1 MSRIP
6 ANKLYALGWYNE
18 GIAHLKINQFE
29 EAMQFINT
37 ALEALPENPDFLIGK
52 GDIYLSLGNYEEA
65 YYHYRR
71 AADNEPDNFRAWLNM
86 GTALLRLENYRDAL
100 SCYRKADVIKD
111 HDGEVWLGMGICL
124 LNMGDTDEASHALK
138 IAIRLKPNQPAL
150 WYYLGSIERDKE
162 KALGLL
168 VRGYRMDPDN
178 IDILLEMTRIYIDL
192 GNKEEAGKVLERAY
206 EISPKNQ
213 RVVDMLEYY
222 VLETTWNE
230 VLDNPCEKKA
240 ENGGSLIN

>member
-52 GDIYLSLGNYEEA
+52 GDVYLSLGNYEEA
-65 YYHYRR
+65 YYYYRR

-86 GTALLRLENYRDAL
+86 GTALLRLENYSDAL
-100 SCYRKADVIKD
+100 SCYRKANTIRD

-124 LNMGDTDEASHALK
+124 LNLGDMDEASNALK
-138 IAIRLKPNQPAL
+138 TAIRLKPNQPAL
-150 WYYLGSIERDKE
+150 WYYLGRIERDAQ
-162 KALGLL
+162 KALRLL
-168 VRGYRMDPDN
+168 IRGYRMDPDN
-178 IDILLEMTRIYIDL
+178 IDILLEMTRIYIDM
-192 GNKEEAGKVLERAY
+192 GNQEGAGKVLERAY

-230 VLDNPCEKKA
+230 VRDNPYD
-240 ENGGSLIN
+240 ENIEDGEFSVN